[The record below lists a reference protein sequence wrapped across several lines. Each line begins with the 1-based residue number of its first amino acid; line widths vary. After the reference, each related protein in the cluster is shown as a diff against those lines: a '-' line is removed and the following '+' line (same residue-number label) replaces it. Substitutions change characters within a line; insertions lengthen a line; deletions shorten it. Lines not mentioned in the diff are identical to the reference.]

1 MDMANNEIWFRQW
14 ECEAF
19 GYGYGVGEN
28 HIIPALR
35 QFLSVIPSKREGP
48 YVYTELEEACGGTVA
63 WLLINALCAVDAIE
77 YGTSP
82 RTGWLTVEGHALR
95 DYVLG
100 KTAEELLEI
109 WDDPAND
116 DFYKYEYAGNPFM
129 RAAP

>member
-1 MDMANNEIWFRQW
+1 MDKANNEIWFRQW

-19 GYGYGVGEN
+19 GYGYGNGEN
-28 HIIPALR
+28 YIIPALH
-35 QFLSVIPSKREGP
+35 QFLSAVPPKEFGP
-48 YVYTELEEACGGTVA
+48 YDYNELEVACGGTVA

-77 YGTSP
+77 YGSSP
-82 RTGWLTVEGHALR
+82 RFGQLTDEGQALR

-100 KTAEELLEI
+100 KTVEELLEI